1 MVIGICYEDE
11 TAQTMN
17 CVIMQMRDTLY
28 VGILDTMTRCLMSM
42 YDVTCTHVCN
52 VYVYV
57 NNVYV

>member
-1 MVIGICYEDE
+1 
-11 TAQTMN
+11 MN